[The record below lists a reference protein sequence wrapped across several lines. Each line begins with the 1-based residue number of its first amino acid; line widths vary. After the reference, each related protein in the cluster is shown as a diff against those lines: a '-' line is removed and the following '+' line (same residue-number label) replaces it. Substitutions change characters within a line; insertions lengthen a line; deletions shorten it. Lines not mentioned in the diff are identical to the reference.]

1 MLNISQM
8 AAALS
13 GISCALLGIQG
24 LLNSV
29 IEAHLLLVGTS
40 AQKAEL
46 VALIWALQL
55 AAGVQVNIYTDS
67 KYAFTAIHVHVALY
81 KERGLIDSGG
91 KSIKYEQEILEL
103 IDTLWAPKQVA
114 VIHSKGTR
122 RERQ

>member
-46 VALIWALQL
+46 VALTWALQL

>member
-1 MLNISQM
+1 M

-46 VALIWALQL
+46 VALTWALQL